1 MTWNSARISHHGS
14 KNSSAKVEEEMENNI
29 LGSNIYGATI
39 HRLDVNFNVKTNDI
53 DSFIGRTA
61 HINLI
66 IRENL
71 FKVLG
76 ITMPGLFDL
85 M

>member
-1 MTWNSARISHHGS
+1 M
-14 KNSSAKVEEEMENNI
+14 VENI
-29 LGSNIYGATI
+29 LGGNVFGASV
-39 HRLDVNFNVKTNDI
+39 HRLDVNFNVKTNNL

-71 FKVLG
+71 FKMLG
-76 ITMPGLFDL
+76 ITLPKLFDPL
-85 M
+85 

>member
-1 MTWNSARISHHGS
+1 
-14 KNSSAKVEEEMENNI
+14 MESNI
-29 LGSNIYGATI
+29 LGGNVFGASV
-39 HRLDVNFNVKTNDI
+39 HRLDVNFNVKTNDL

-71 FKVLG
+71 FKMLG
-76 ITMPGLFDL
+76 ITIPDLFNL
-85 M
+85 L